1 MDKLIAKEVEFN
13 GDILRAAQ
21 DPDGNIWVGARWVC
35 EAIGLDDNRIKYE
48 RRKMQTDSVISKG
61 VQNFTLL
68 TNGGNQNVMC
78 LQLDYLPLWLAKISI
93 TPTMKKEMPGIA
105 EKLVAYQLK
114 AKDVLAAAFLEKKV
128 NNPNVIQLQLPNF
141 NNKIEVL
148 ERKVDKIFEDMGRL
162 ASMMVQEK
170 AVTTPLPVKKVE
182 DPGKK
187 WKNDMYQMID
197 ALTTCDK
204 FSDRGSVMK
213 TVYKYMNKNYGIC
226 WDQEVKDYKEK
237 YNPVSKFS
245 TYDVVY
251 ANDTLRSIFSAALG
265 DLYEKYKS
273 ICNQDATDSIIA
285 PLVEKYGDKSNGGM
299 VTYRKVYKKMG
310 EMSPINWHNLE
321 VRYINKH
328 GKAGARRKKIIS
340 SNPEMLRKFKNAV
353 DVMMVG

>member
-1 MDKLIAKEVEFN
+1 MLIQENLYQWGKINMDKLIAKEVEFN
-13 GDILRAAQ
+13 GDILKAAQ

-93 TPTMKKEMPGIA
+93 TPTMRKEMPGIA

-128 NNPNVIQLQLPNF
+128 NNPNVIQLQLPDF
-141 NNKIEVL
+141 NDKIEVL

-182 DPGKK
+182 DPGKNGK
-187 WKNDMYQMID
+187 MIC
-197 ALTTCDK
+197 T
-204 FSDRGSVMK
+204 R
-213 TVYKYMNKNYGIC
+213 
-226 WDQEVKDYKEK
+226 
-237 YNPVSKFS
+237 
-245 TYDVVY
+245 
-251 ANDTLRSIFSAALG
+251 
-265 DLYEKYKS
+265 
-273 ICNQDATDSIIA
+273 
-285 PLVEKYGDKSNGGM
+285 
-299 VTYRKVYKKMG
+299 
-310 EMSPINWHNLE
+310 
-321 VRYINKH
+321 
-328 GKAGARRKKIIS
+328 
-340 SNPEMLRKFKNAV
+340 
-353 DVMMVG
+353 

>member
-1 MDKLIAKEVEFN
+1 MDKLIVKEVEFN

-93 TPTMKKEMPGIA
+93 TPTMRKEMPEIA
-105 EKLVAYQLK
+105 EKLVTYQLK

-128 NNPNVIQLQLPNF
+128 TNPNVIQLQLPDF
-141 NNKIEVL
+141 NDKIEVL

-162 ASMMVQEK
+162 ASMMIQEK
-170 AVTTPLPVKKVE
+170 VVTTPLPVKKVE

-237 YNPVSKFS
+237 CNSVSKFS

-328 GKAGARRKKIIS
+328 GKVGARRKKIIS

-353 DVMMVG
+353 DVMLVG

>member
-128 NNPNVIQLQLPNF
+128 NNPNVIQLQLPDF

-170 AVTTPLPVKKVE
+170 IVTTPIPVKKVE
-182 DPGKK
+182 NPGKK

-251 ANDTLRSIFSAALG
+251 ANDTLRSNSCGSIKTPSSFTREMNWFCGMIFTIKNVRSG
-265 DLYEKYKS
+265 
-273 ICNQDATDSIIA
+273 IFR
-285 PLVEKYGDKSNGGM
+285 
-299 VTYRKVYKKMG
+299 VTYDLETNNKELNDEIKHYYWDE
-310 EMSPINWHNLE
+310 EMLTS
-321 VRYINKH
+321 
-328 GKAGARRKKIIS
+328 AGLLAQIIQRRKTH
-340 SNPEMLRKFKNAV
+340 V
-353 DVMMVG
+353 